1 MAKQTVLDE
10 VKNRMKEMQDSKA
23 AQLETI
29 RQKQEEARTQIEA
42 AGLAMKQATE
52 EMDVDSYEAAK
63 NQKHKAQTAL
73 DMYNGRYNQI
83 KQQEYI
89 SEADSDKVVDSLL
102 AYEGTLAEDFKAA
115 VAEHLKALAGLLKD
129 YRDAVADTENTLT
142 SWQQDIHANY
152 STRGGTQYYDEFT
165 GKYTDRSKTP
175 VPVHRMAYTGCDEAA
190 RLSTYLDK
198 EAELVKG

>member
-1 MAKQTVLDE
+1 MNEREYFVIGVD
-10 VKNRMKEMQDSKA
+10 VKE
-23 AQLETI
+23 L
-29 RQKQEEARTQIEA
+29 
-42 AGLAMKQATE
+42 KQATE
-52 EMDVDSYEAAK
+52 EMNVDSYEAAK

-129 YRDAVADTENTLT
+129 YKDAVRDTEVTLT
-142 SWQQDIHANY
+142 NWQRDIHANY
-152 STRGGTQYYDEFT
+152 NTRGSSQFYDELT
-165 GKYTDRSKTP
+165 GKHTDRSPRP
-175 VPVHRMAYTGCDEAA
+175 VAVHTMPYTGCAEAA
-190 RLSTYLDK
+190 RLSDYLGK
-198 EAELVKG
+198 EAQLVKG